1 MISENIKNKSN
12 NELVE
17 IQKKLADEFEKVRT
31 DLIKMYDYWTS
42 IEKIY
47 NEVNVELNNRFGV
60 NNE

>member
-31 DLIKMYDYWTS
+31 DLIKMYDYWAS

>member
-1 MISENIKNKSN
+1 MVSENIKNKSN

-31 DLIKMYDYWTS
+31 DLIKMYDYWAS
-42 IEKIY
+42 IEKVY
-47 NEVNVELNNRFGV
+47 NEVNTELNNRFGV

>member
-1 MISENIKNKSN
+1 MVNENIKNKSN

-31 DLIKMYDYWTS
+31 DLIKMYDYWVS
-42 IEKIY
+42 IEKVY
-47 NEVNVELNNRFGV
+47 NEVNTELNNRFGV